1 MAGINHGHL
10 AAAIEYM
17 KRHLGFTDAQIQHA
31 IRMGGIDTKRHL
43 ADIGAKLT
51 PDHIRDGNFN
61 KDWKFGEDAW
71 IADIFGQNIFNPNH
85 DKLKGGGGN
94 LFPGPNAAQGQI
106 GAAAHQ
112 AAGQKMNAAAAA
124 QAAMWKA
131 LEGHP
136 DLLRRAMFGT
146 PTNPAAWAADWF
158 FGGGPASIYQG
169 AEDMITDQLHK
180 NAAAMWRNKVGAFE
194 EYKFNEMMKFK
205 RDMLN
210 SVLGGQ
216 EKLYSVLPEIAG
228 NLGQALAGLN
238 VFNPIGK
245 QAIENV
251 AGNTLVSH
259 GIQPKMVT
267 PDPLKVANPVRQGRL
282 RGLLADVINRG
293 RDRHEMEVGQKA
305 RAAGRGTYTD
315 AVNKRASAMTDSL
328 QADAAARKA
337 DAANKRAH
345 SANVTNK
352 AIADSRNAAALAN
365 LSLSNTG
372 NLMNQ
377 MGSVFGNLFR

>member
-1 MAGINHGHL
+1 MAGVNPQHL
-10 AAAIEYM
+10 NAAIAYM
-17 KRHLGFTDAQIQHA
+17 KNHLGLSEAQIRNAMRQ
-31 IRMGGIDTKRHL
+31 GGLETTRFL
-43 ADIGAKLT
+43 AEVGAGIT
-51 PDHIRDGNFN
+51 PDHIRHGGFDEE
-61 KDWKFGEDAW
+61 WRFGEDAW
-71 IADIFGQNIFNPNH
+71 VGDAFANNVWNPNH
-85 DKLKGGGGN
+85 DLRGG

-124 QAAMWKA
+124 QAAMWNA
-131 LEGHP
+131 LKGHP
-136 DLLRRAMFGT
+136 NLIGAAMGLG
-146 PTNPAAWAADWF
+146 PTSPAGWASNWF

-169 AEDMITDQLHK
+169 AQDMITDQLHR
-180 NAAAMWRNKVGAFE
+180 NVATNWRNKVGAFE

-205 RDMLN
+205 RDLLAG
-210 SVLGGQ
+210 VLGGQ
-216 EKLYSVLPEIAG
+216 EKLYSALPEITG

-238 VFNPIGK
+238 IFNPAGK
-245 QAIENV
+245 QAIEDV
-251 AGNTLVSH
+251 KGNTLVSH
-259 GIQPKMVT
+259 GIDPKMVS
-267 PDPLKVANPVRQGRL
+267 PDALQVANPVRRGRL

-293 RDRHEMEVGQKA
+293 TDQHEMDFGTKA
-305 RAAGRGTYTD
+305 RGAGRKTYSD

-377 MGSVFGNLFR
+377 MGSVFGNLFG